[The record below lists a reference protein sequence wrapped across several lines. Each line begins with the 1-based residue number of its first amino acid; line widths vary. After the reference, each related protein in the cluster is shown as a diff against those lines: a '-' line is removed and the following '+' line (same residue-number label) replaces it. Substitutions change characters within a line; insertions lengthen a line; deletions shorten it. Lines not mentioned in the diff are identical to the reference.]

1 MILVFSLSFIYRAI
15 VSVICA
21 AVTQLWENTKK
32 FAKVTKMFIGE
43 SQPYIW
49 S

>member
-32 FAKVTKMFIGE
+32 NCQSDQNV
-43 SQPYIW
+43 YW
-49 S
+49 